1 MTSPPHLYIKEVVLW
16 VWSKEWKAS
25 DLVAKE
31 DWRKRPNLKET
42 ILTMK
47 MERTPQ
53 AIWARFHRRPT
64 RNPWLQSSNPRMC
77 APISWPWSLCVPNK
91 SGIPKK
97 FLATRSQFWKLS
109 IQMVTQIL
117 GRMSSESLWYS
128 LVTNLEVMD
137 IRWRFK
143 LITLS
148 DSIIIFNVILITN
161 WHN

>member
-1 MTSPPHLYIKEVVLW
+1 
-16 VWSKEWKAS
+16 
-25 DLVAKE
+25 
-31 DWRKRPNLKET
+31 
-42 ILTMK
+42 
-47 MERTPQ
+47 
-53 AIWARFHRRPT
+53 
-64 RNPWLQSSNPRMC
+64 
-77 APISWPWSLCVPNK
+77 
-91 SGIPKK
+91 
-97 FLATRSQFWKLS
+97 LATRSQFWKLS